1 MFLIFYILVEN
12 APVNDKKDLLS
23 ELDLMKKLRPH
34 PHVIKLMGCVT
45 KTGKI
50 GKRYWWHFRL
60 FRQIWILVKFHV
72 ETKGYFA
79 DPLLVLIEYIPYG
92 DLLGYLRKS
101 RGLNDT
107 YFKDP
112 DVKPETNLTS
122 EQLIQFAL
130 QIADGMNFLSAN
142 KVFTKRVSV

>member
-1 MFLIFYILVEN
+1 MVEN

-50 GKRYWWHFRL
+50 AKIFVILHRL
-60 FRQIWILVKFHV
+60 FSQIWILIKFHV
-72 ETKGYFA
+72 KTKGCFA